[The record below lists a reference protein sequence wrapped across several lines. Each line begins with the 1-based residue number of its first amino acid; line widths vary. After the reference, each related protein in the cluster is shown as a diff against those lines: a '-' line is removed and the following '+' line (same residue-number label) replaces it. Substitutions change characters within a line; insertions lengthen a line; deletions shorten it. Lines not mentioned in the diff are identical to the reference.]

1 MMAGTGKVGVPA
13 FLGRRPAQ
21 DTPLPALISRHLLE
35 LSMTKATLLV
45 TRRLPAA
52 VEDRAARLFEAR
64 LNPEDRIYAAAELAR
79 RAEGADAILTAPGDR
94 LDAATIAALPAR
106 VKAIGT
112 FSVGF
117 DHIDVAAARARG
129 IQVCNTPDVLS
140 VATAEIAM
148 LLILAAARRA
158 GEGER
163 LVRAGKWHGWAPTQL
178 LGTQVSGRRLGIF
191 GIGRIGRE
199 VARMAAAFGMEIHYR
214 DQARLP
220 PELEKGAIFHDNDA
234 AFLAQCE
241 VLSLN
246 APGGGSTRHWLNAE
260 RIAQLPKGAVVVN
273 AARGT
278 LIDDAA
284 LIAALKS
291 GQVAFAGLD
300 VYNSEPNLDPGYLA
314 LENIVLL
321 PHLGSATAETR
332 DGMGALALDGIA
344 AILAGQQPRNLV
356 E

>member
-1 MMAGTGKVGVPA
+1 
-13 FLGRRPAQ
+13 
-21 DTPLPALISRHLLE
+21 
-35 LSMTKATLLV
+35 MTKATLLV

-52 VEDRAARLFEAR
+52 VEDRAARLFAAR
-64 LNPEDRIYAAAELAR
+64 LNPEDRIYTSAELVR
-79 RAEGADAILTAPGDR
+79 HAEGADAILTAPGDR
-94 LDAATIAALPAR
+94 LDAATIAALPAS

-117 DHIDVAAARARG
+117 DHIDIAAARARG
-129 IQVCNTPDVLS
+129 ISVCNTPDVLS

-148 LLILAAARRA
+148 LLILASARRA

-163 LVRAGKWHGWAPTQL
+163 MLRAGKWHGWAPTQL

-191 GIGRIGRE
+191 GMGRIGRE

-220 PELEKGAIFHDNDA
+220 PDLEKGAIFHDNDA
-234 AFLAQCE
+234 TFLAQCE

-246 APGGGSTRHWLNAE
+246 APGGEGTRHWLNAA
-260 RIAQLPKGAVVVN
+260 RIAQLPRGAVVVN

-291 GQVAFAGLD
+291 GHVAFAGLD
-300 VYNSEPNLDPGYLA
+300 VYNNEPVLDPGYLA
-314 LENIVLL
+314 LENVVLL
-321 PHLGSATAETR
+321 PHLGSATVETR
-332 DGMGALALDGIA
+332 DAMGALALDGIA
-344 AILAGQQPRNLV
+344 AILAGQRPRNVV

>member
-1 MMAGTGKVGVPA
+1 
-13 FLGRRPAQ
+13 
-21 DTPLPALISRHLLE
+21 
-35 LSMTKATLLV
+35 MTKATLLV

-52 VEDRAARLFEAR
+52 VEDRASRLFAAR
-64 LNPEDRIYAAAELAR
+64 LNPEDRIYTSAELVR
-79 RAEGADAILTAPGDR
+79 HAEGADAILTAPGDR
-94 LDAATIAALPAR
+94 LDAATIAALPAS

-117 DHIDVAAARARG
+117 DHIDIAAARARG
-129 IQVCNTPDVLS
+129 ISVCNTPDVLS

-148 LLILAAARRA
+148 LLILASARRA

-163 LVRAGKWHGWAPTQL
+163 MLRAGKWHGWAPTQL

-191 GIGRIGRE
+191 GMGRIGRE

-220 PELEKGAIFHDNDA
+220 PDLEKGAIFHDNDA
-234 AFLAQCE
+234 TFLAQCQ

-246 APGGGSTRHWLNAE
+246 APGGEGTRHWLNAA
-260 RIAQLPKGAVVVN
+260 RIAQLPRGAVVVN

-291 GQVAFAGLD
+291 GHVAFAGLD
-300 VYNSEPNLDPGYLA
+300 VYNNEPALDPGYLA
-314 LENIVLL
+314 LENVVLL
-321 PHLGSATAETR
+321 PHLGSATVETR
-332 DGMGALALDGIA
+332 DAMGALALDGIA
-344 AILAGQQPRNLV
+344 AILAGQRPRNVV